1 MALVISATSRTDRK
15 LVTAVTT
22 HRPRTTSSDS
32 TCIDYSGYDDS
43 DSNVCFGHIPTESA
57 TSLTDSALS
66 SQIEPRLEHPNTTSR
81 SRAVRF
87 GDRVDLEA
95 AAGQSSLTI

>member
-32 TCIDYSGYDDS
+32 TCIDYSGYDAPATQTDTLKPTLDS
-43 DSNVCFGHIPTESA
+43 SRHKMRLMARPSPIGTFLHSPQ
-57 TSLTDSALS
+57 
-66 SQIEPRLEHPNTTSR
+66 SQ
-81 SRAVRF
+81 AVQF
-87 GDRVDLEA
+87 GDRIDLEA